1 MKKKTMALLLTL
13 VFGGVLIAC
22 GSGGTDEAGDAAPAA
37 AEETAEEEVS
47 EEETGA
53 AEEAATEEAAV
64 DNSDIKIGYICGDL
78 TNQGWLIINDG
89 VQNAAKDLGVDF
101 QLVTTTTGDVGSFL
115 NAFEDLRNMNCDAI
129 VFGAAQVEA
138 IDAIEKAVADGIP
151 CIEID
156 TPSGAEG
163 TYTIGISNYD
173 AAVAGAKWMAE
184 AIGNQGTVICLN
196 GSQSMISGQER
207 RNGFIETMNEIAPD
221 VEIFEADMEWNQEMA
236 MNATEDAL
244 TSLNNEVDGIY
255 TAWDGA
261 TVAVVPVL
269 EQRGLTGKVKLLGF
283 DGAADVLGLMKEG
296 KVDADVG
303 QPLYKMGYEGV
314 VTALKVARGEA
325 VDDTAIKLPTEVITP
340 DRIDDYIEEAGLSS
354 YVK

>member
-1 MKKKTMALLLTL
+1 MKKKSLALLLAL
-13 VFGGVLIAC
+13 AIGGTLIAC
-22 GSGGTDEAGDAAPAA
+22 GSNETSGTKAQTVPEAEGQEKAVEESVEVAA
-37 AEETAEEEVS
+37 AE
-47 EEETGA
+47 
-53 AEEAATEEAAV
+53 ATT

-196 GSQSMISGQER
+196 GSQSMVSGQER
-207 RNGFIETMNEIAPD
+207 RNGFVETMNEIAPD
-221 VEIFEADMEWNQEMA
+221 VKIFEADMEWNQEMA

-269 EQRGLTGKVKLLGF
+269 DQRELTGKVKLLGF

-325 VDDTAIKLPTEVITP
+325 IDDMAIKLPTEVITP
-340 DRIDDYIEEAGLSS
+340 DRIDAYIEEAGLSS